1 MGNNLSVIL
10 ITKNAER
17 TIETTLKS
25 ASWASEIVVL
35 DSGSTDNTLNI
46 AKNYTSK
53 IFISESWP
61 GFGVQRQHAQNY
73 ATNDW
78 ILMLDA
84 DEQISEPLK
93 NSILQAIKG
102 PDCIYEINRISIAFG
117 TVIKHSGWFPD
128 WIMRLYPSK
137 LTKYDDA
144 LVHEKL
150 VVPDGIACKK
160 IEGLLIHETY
170 ENLSEYYQKMSLYI
184 DSWSSDKKGKK
195 YGGLLIGFGRGI
207 WAFFKMYIV
216 QLGFLDGKTGFV
228 LAYLRME
235 TTIMKYY
242 ELGLKNHSNV

>member
-25 ASWASEIVVL
+25 VSWASEIVVL

-93 NSILQAIKG
+93 NGILQAIKG

-117 TVIKHSGWFPD
+117 NVIKHSGWFPD

-150 VVPDGIACKK
+150 IVPDGMACKK

-170 ENLSEYYQKMSLYI
+170 ENLSEYYKKMSLYI

>member
-93 NSILQAIKG
+93 NGILQAIKG

-150 VVPDGIACKK
+150 IVPDGVACKK
-160 IEGLLIHETY
+160 IEGLLIH
-170 ENLSEYYQKMSLYI
+170 LS
-184 DSWSSDKKGKK
+184 
-195 YGGLLIGFGRGI
+195 LIHI
-207 WAFFKMYIV
+207 
-216 QLGFLDGKTGFV
+216 
-228 LAYLRME
+228 
-235 TTIMKYY
+235 
-242 ELGLKNHSNV
+242 

>member
-46 AKNYTSK
+46 VKNYTSK

-93 NSILQAIKG
+93 NVFYKQ
-102 PDCIYEINRISIAFG
+102 
-117 TVIKHSGWFPD
+117 
-128 WIMRLYPSK
+128 
-137 LTKYDDA
+137 
-144 LVHEKL
+144 
-150 VVPDGIACKK
+150 
-160 IEGLLIHETY
+160 
-170 ENLSEYYQKMSLYI
+170 
-184 DSWSSDKKGKK
+184 
-195 YGGLLIGFGRGI
+195 
-207 WAFFKMYIV
+207 
-216 QLGFLDGKTGFV
+216 
-228 LAYLRME
+228 
-235 TTIMKYY
+235 
-242 ELGLKNHSNV
+242 

>member
-25 ASWASEIVVL
+25 VSWASEIVVL

-102 PDCIYEINRISIAFG
+102 PDCIYEINRIS
-117 TVIKHSGWFPD
+117 T
-128 WIMRLYPSK
+128 
-137 LTKYDDA
+137 
-144 LVHEKL
+144 
-150 VVPDGIACKK
+150 
-160 IEGLLIHETY
+160 
-170 ENLSEYYQKMSLYI
+170 
-184 DSWSSDKKGKK
+184 
-195 YGGLLIGFGRGI
+195 I
-207 WAFFKMYIV
+207 WDCNQTFWMV
-216 QLGFLDGKTGFV
+216 
-228 LAYLRME
+228 
-235 TTIMKYY
+235 
-242 ELGLKNHSNV
+242 S

>member
-46 AKNYTSK
+46 VKNYTSK

-102 PDCIYEINRISIAFG
+102 PDCIYEITLIVFNSAVSSLMARVNSG
-117 TVIKHSGWFPD
+117 TP
-128 WIMRLYPSK
+128 
-137 LTKYDDA
+137 
-144 LVHEKL
+144 
-150 VVPDGIACKK
+150 
-160 IEGLLIHETY
+160 
-170 ENLSEYYQKMSLYI
+170 
-184 DSWSSDKKGKK
+184 
-195 YGGLLIGFGRGI
+195 
-207 WAFFKMYIV
+207 
-216 QLGFLDGKTGFV
+216 
-228 LAYLRME
+228 
-235 TTIMKYY
+235 
-242 ELGLKNHSNV
+242 